1 MHRRSGP
8 TPRGTERPQS
18 EHVSLFPF
26 VCVTFAVGLLLS
38 PNFRC
43 AAFACFFPATW
54 PCLTPPGFWHRLHTF
69 AARGDR
75 CPMVRAVAASAQ
87 KPVEEEEEVTVAT
100 MMVYVL
106 ALAWLIS
113 YASFLWVESLPT
125 ELPCAWGIHGCAP
138 HALCQAGWPPSLFS
152 LPSCE
157 QLPPRTLPRNH
168 PPVPAGAGLCSAAL
182 ASLGAARCRKPRPA
196 NGSARVAPRRLRPCQ
211 STPRAAPSSRRPRP
225 LRCSCCAGPCCVG
238 DGVQA
243 PRTYAIVQ

>member
-1 MHRRSGP
+1 MRH
-8 TPRGTERPQS
+8 
-18 EHVSLFPF
+18 
-26 VCVTFAVGLLLS
+26 
-38 PNFRC
+38 FRC
-43 AAFACFFPATW
+43 WFIIVPDFFRAPASRVFPDHKYLAVFNSPTR
-54 PCLTPPGFWHRLHTF
+54 FWHRVHTF

-196 NGSARVAPRRLRPCQ
+196 HGSARVAPRRPRPCQ
-211 STPRAAPSSRRPRP
+211 NTPRAAPSCRRPRA

>member
-1 MHRRSGP
+1 
-8 TPRGTERPQS
+8 
-18 EHVSLFPF
+18 
-26 VCVTFAVGLLLS
+26 
-38 PNFRC
+38 
-43 AAFACFFPATW
+43 
-54 PCLTPPGFWHRLHTF
+54 
-69 AARGDR
+69 
-75 CPMVRAVAASAQ
+75 MVRAVAASAQ

-113 YASFLWVESLPT
+113 YASFLWVESLPA

-182 ASLGAARCRKPRPA
+182 ASLGAARCRKPWPA
-196 NGSARVAPRRLRPCQ
+196 HGSARMAPRRPRPCQ
-211 STPRAAPSSRRPRP
+211 SMPEHASGRPELPPAAAAPLLVLRRPVPRRGWRP
-225 LRCSCCAGPCCVG
+225 GATYVRH
-238 DGVQA
+238 
-243 PRTYAIVQ
+243 RTVTTRLL

>member
-1 MHRRSGP
+1 MRHFRCWFIIVCRCPVLTP
-8 TPRGTERPQS
+8 TPP
-18 EHVSLFPF
+18 
-26 VCVTFAVGLLLS
+26 
-38 PNFRC
+38 
-43 AAFACFFPATW
+43 
-54 PCLTPPGFWHRLHTF
+54 FWHRVHTF

-75 CPMVRAVAASAQ
+75 GGPMVRAVAASAQ
-87 KPVEEEEEVTVAT
+87 KPVVEEEEEVTVAT

-196 NGSARVAPRRLRPCQ
+196 NGSARMAPRRLRPCQ
-211 STPRAAPSSRRPRP
+211 STPRAASSCRRPRA

>member
-1 MHRRSGP
+1 
-8 TPRGTERPQS
+8 
-18 EHVSLFPF
+18 
-26 VCVTFAVGLLLS
+26 
-38 PNFRC
+38 
-43 AAFACFFPATW
+43 
-54 PCLTPPGFWHRLHTF
+54 
-69 AARGDR
+69 
-75 CPMVRAVAASAQ
+75 MVRPVAASAQ
-87 KPVEEEEEVTVAT
+87 KPVVVEEEEVTVAT

-196 NGSARVAPRRLRPCQ
+196 NGSARVAPRRPRSCQ
-211 STPRAAPSSRRPRP
+211 NTPRAASSCRRPRA

-243 PRTYAIVQ
+243 PRTYAVVQ

>member
-1 MHRRSGP
+1 
-8 TPRGTERPQS
+8 
-18 EHVSLFPF
+18 
-26 VCVTFAVGLLLS
+26 
-38 PNFRC
+38 
-43 AAFACFFPATW
+43 
-54 PCLTPPGFWHRLHTF
+54 
-69 AARGDR
+69 
-75 CPMVRAVAASAQ
+75 MVRAVAASAQ

-225 LRCSCCAGPCCVG
+225 LRCSCYAGPCCVG
-238 DGVQA
+238 DGVQRHVRTPSYSNHA
-243 PRTYAIVQ
+243 AALEDPLRNRAAAATARVGCRPVPHGSSNDPLEQPRG